1 MSHRR
6 PEMTH
11 PAILILSFMLV
22 ACSSSGKGG
31 TGGSGGWSAS
41 GGAGGQGGSAGPTGG
56 ASGGDGCA
64 MDATTS
70 GCFLHGSWQIDNLSP
85 CFFSVRGDA
94 GVSSGDASVSRDDA
108 GVSSGDAS
116 VSRDDAGVS
125 SGDASVSRDDA
136 GVSRD
141 DAGVSEGAI
150 STIQN
155 GQLFECPSDF
165 TAAPTDTWSTNTL
178 TTDCTGHYTLCYT
191 LKAGSA
197 TNPQA
202 SDCVVIQVC
211 TEGDYLT
218 ANQPQPWPDLPG
230 WISTGD
236 ENACA
241 KTFTE
246 SGGYGVKSVSGTPTG
261 CASITKTLGTVTY
274 CPLSCNQPNPPS
286 LCATCVSGNNDG
298 GF

>member
-1 MSHRR
+1 MNPR
-6 PEMTH
+6 
-11 PAILILSFMLV
+11 AILILSFTLA
-22 ACSSSGKGG
+22 ACSSGGKGG
-31 TGGSGGWSAS
+31 TGGSGGSSSAGAGGHGGSAS
-41 GGAGGQGGSAGPTGG
+41 GGASGTGAGGS
-56 ASGGDGCA
+56 SGSDGCA
-64 MDATTS
+64 ADAAADAAAS
-70 GCFLHGSWQIDNLSP
+70 GCFSQGTWQIDNLSP
-85 CFFSVRGDA
+85 CFFSP
-94 GVSSGDASVSRDDA
+94 SGDAA
-108 GVSSGDAS
+108 TT
-116 VSRDDAGVS
+116 
-125 SGDASVSRDDA
+125 
-136 GVSRD
+136 
-141 DAGVSEGAI
+141 EGAI
-150 STIQN
+150 STIQS

-165 TAAPTDTWSTNTL
+165 TAAPTDTWSTDTL

-211 TEGDYLT
+211 SEGDYLT

-236 ENACA
+236 ESACA

-246 SGGYGVKSVSGTPTG
+246 AGGYGLKSVSGTPTG